1 MGWRQM
7 VNGMRVVERVE
18 WNEGSRERVEWNEGS
33 RERGWNGMRRDDMRW
48 KQLYVDR
55 CIM

>member
-33 RERGWNGMRRDDMRW
+33 RERGWNGMRRDGMRW
-48 KQLYVDR
+48 KQLYVDT